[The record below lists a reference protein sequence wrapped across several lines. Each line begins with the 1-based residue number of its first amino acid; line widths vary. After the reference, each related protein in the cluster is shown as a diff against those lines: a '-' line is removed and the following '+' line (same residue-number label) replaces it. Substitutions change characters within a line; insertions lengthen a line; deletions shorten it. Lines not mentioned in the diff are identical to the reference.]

1 MITDRSYWFLTTFE
15 RFESKNEK
23 YDFMETGRCW
33 GFFSDKQEAIE
44 VLHHNE
50 TDLNEGIYDYAVLEE
65 YSEGICGGWG
75 VCSDRYMYSD
85 VGIHGGKKGKAKLF
99 FRYDEEKDGFFEIER
114 PESLKDFP
122 YLHFAPIG

>member
-1 MITDRSYWFLTTFE
+1 MKNQSYWFLTTFE
-15 RFESKNEK
+15 RFESKTEK

-33 GFFSDKQEAIE
+33 GFFSDKQEAIDA
-44 VLHHNE
+44 LHQNA

-75 VCSDRYMYSD
+75 ICSDRENGSSRN
-85 VGIHGGKKGKAKLF
+85 KAKLF

-122 YLHFAPIG
+122 YLTFAPVG